1 MLLVLIFGAATWG
14 IFGNIFLCDPVRSYW
29 DVTLSGTC
37 MDKENHFWSTSIIGI
52 VLDFA
57 IWLLPMPVVGKLKL
71 PKRQKMGLLLVF
83 GLGGLWVASKDTEE
97 VSLTSHLSVC
107 LITLLRLILVHDA
120 AHHNEV
126 TSMPQ
131 LPSITLIMLT

>member
-1 MLLVLIFGAATWG
+1 
-14 IFGNIFLCDPVRSYW
+14 
-29 DVTLSGTC
+29 

-57 IWLLPMPVVGKLKL
+57 IWLFPMPVVGKLKL
-71 PKRQKMGLLLVF
+71 PKRQKMGLLAVF
-83 GLGGLWVASKDTEE
+83 GLGGLWVTSKDSEE
-97 VSLTSHLSVC
+97 VSLTSHFSVC

-126 TSMPQ
+126 TSMPP
-131 LPSITLIMLT
+131 LPSIALMMLT